1 MFDYSKMFDL
11 SGRRALV
18 IGGASGIGQA
28 SALGLAAHGAEV
40 VVADVNVALA
50 EETVDEIKKSGGK
63 AAAMKID
70 MRDKANI
77 EAAAQSL
84 GALDALVVTPSINV
98 RKPLLDLTDEEFDR
112 VVDLNLKGVFRVLRA
127 FAPPMA
133 ARGKGSIVA
142 FSSVRA
148 QVVEPGQGV
157 YAATKAGTLQMI
169 RALAAE
175 LGTSGRAPQRRRAG
189 RGRDAADQADHRERG
204 LVSRLRRQ
212 IDAEALGQTRP
223 RWPARWCS
231 FAPTQVPTSPALI
244 CWSTA
249 VGRLRMVASLRRCR
263 KRQGE
268 GQGPRDLSS
277 RAQRS
282 DPAARAG
289 RRRRRHPADLVRDR
303 QTTLGDAQR
312 QGAANRCPLRAH
324 ARTRFAGLPL
334 RAR

>member
-28 SALGLAAHGAEV
+28 SALGLAAHGAHV
-40 VVADVNVALA
+40 VVADLNAALA
-50 EETVDEIKKSGGK
+50 EETVQAIKAEGG
-63 AAAMKID
+63 AAEALTID
-70 MRDKANI
+70 MRDKASI
-77 EAAAQSL
+77 EAAAQKL

-127 FAPPMA
+127 FAPAMA

-175 LGTSGRAPQRRRAG
+175 LGTSGVRLNAVAPGVVETPLTKQIIENETWYRAYADKSMLKRWASPAEMAGAVVFLCSDASSYVTGSYLLVDGGWTAVDGRFTPPLPTRAG
-189 RGRDAADQADHRERG
+189 
-204 LVSRLRRQ
+204 
-212 IDAEALGQTRP
+212 
-223 RWPARWCS
+223 
-231 FAPTQVPTSPALI
+231 
-244 CWSTA
+244 
-249 VGRLRMVASLRRCR
+249 
-263 KRQGE
+263 
-268 GQGPRDLSS
+268 
-277 RAQRS
+277 
-282 DPAARAG
+282 
-289 RRRRRHPADLVRDR
+289 
-303 QTTLGDAQR
+303 
-312 QGAANRCPLRAH
+312 
-324 ARTRFAGLPL
+324 
-334 RAR
+334 